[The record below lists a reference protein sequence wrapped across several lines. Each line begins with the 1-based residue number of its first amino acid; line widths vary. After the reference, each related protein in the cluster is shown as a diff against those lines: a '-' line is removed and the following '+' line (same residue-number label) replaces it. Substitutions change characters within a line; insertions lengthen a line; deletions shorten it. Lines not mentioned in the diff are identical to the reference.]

1 MLQVTVNDKNTFAIK
16 EEDGRMVINDAA
28 IDWDASQQPNGLIS
42 VLFNGKSYTAIVEH
56 TDRKAKEVT
65 LRINGQV
72 YKMGIKEPIDQLL
85 TNMGLDL
92 KSMQKLEPIKAPMPG
107 MVLKVLVEPGQQ
119 INKGDGLIILEAM
132 KMENIL
138 KATAN
143 ATVKAIKA
151 VERTAVEK
159 GAILIE
165 LE

>member
-16 EEDGRMVINDAA
+16 EEDGRMVINEAA

-56 TDRKAKEVT
+56 TDRKTKEVT

-72 YKMGIKEPIDQLL
+72 YKMAIKEPIDQLL

-107 MVLKVLVEPGQQ
+107 MVLKILVEPGQQ
-119 INKGDGLIILEAM
+119 ISKGDGLIILEAM

-143 ATVKAIKA
+143 ATVKSIKA
-151 VERTAVEK
+151 IERTAVEK

>member
-42 VLFNGKSYTAIVEH
+42 VLFNGKSYTAIIEH
-56 TDRKAKEVT
+56 TDRATKQVT
-65 LRINGQV
+65 LRVNGQL
-72 YKMGIKEPIDQLL
+72 YTTSIKEPIDQLL

-107 MVLKVLVEPGQQ
+107 MVLKVLVQPGQQ

-143 ATVKAIKA
+143 ATVKSIKA
-151 VERTAVEK
+151 IERTAVEK